1 METRFSGTAGEI
13 ARFLE
18 RHDTEPVDI
27 PVLQP
32 ADPFLDMAGED
43 LRSRIFLTE
52 SETGDSLCL
61 RPEFTIPV
69 CRDHIAKNARTP
81 RRYGYLGEVFRQRR
95 EGGTGFLQAGIEDL
109 GDPDRSAGDA
119 RSIADAHALLRHV
132 LPQTQLRVTLGDQAV
147 FDAVLAALGL
157 PRGWHQKLARAFGTS
172 DQLESAL
179 AELAGPRIPAD
190 QIGTVGELAASGEH
204 AGLESYIS
212 KAMEEAG
219 LPLTVGRSASE
230 IAARMIEKQRLSAAR
245 LSADALEALRAFLAI
260 RVPLKQASEKLDAF
274 AADTGL
280 DLEQRLEGFES
291 RVREVEKHAGLVED
305 IIYDGAFG
313 RALDYYTGLVF
324 EIAVEGSGRPLI
336 GGGRYDR
343 LLTMLGSDTAI
354 PGVGF
359 SVWLDRVDMLA
370 GEA

>member
-18 RHDTEPVDI
+18 RQDTRPVDI

-32 ADPFLDMAGED
+32 ADPYLDMAGED

-52 SETGDSLCL
+52 SETGESLCL

-69 CRDHIAKNARTP
+69 CRHHISKDARTP

-109 GDPDRSAGDA
+109 GNADRAAGDA

-132 LPQTQLRVTLGDQAV
+132 LPRAPLRVTLGDQTV

-157 PRGWHQKLARAFGTS
+157 PRGWQQKLARAFGTS
-172 DQLESAL
+172 DQLDSAL
-179 AELAGPRIPAD
+179 AELARPQTPAD
-190 QIGTVGELAASGEH
+190 RAGTVGQLAASGDQ
-204 AGLESYIS
+204 AGLERHIAG
-212 KAMEEAG
+212 AMERAG
-219 LPLTVGRSASE
+219 LPLTAGRSASE
-230 IAARMIEKQRLSAAR
+230 IAARVIEKHRLSETR
-245 LSADALEALRAFLAI
+245 LSADALEALRTFLAI
-260 RVPLKQASEKLDAF
+260 RVPLKQATETLKAF
-274 AADTGL
+274 AADADL
-280 DLEQRLEGFES
+280 DLGQRLVGFET
-291 RVREVEKHAGLVED
+291 RVREIEKHAGLIDD
-305 IIYDGAFG
+305 IVYDGAFG

-324 EIAVEGSGRPLI
+324 EIAVGESDRPLI

-359 SVWLDRVDMLA
+359 SVWLDRVDPLA
-370 GEA
+370 GET

>member
-1 METRFSGTAGEI
+1 METRFSGTAGDI
-13 ARFLE
+13 ALFLE
-18 RHDTEPVDI
+18 KRDTEPVNI

-69 CRDHIAKNARTP
+69 CRDHIARNARTP

-109 GDPDRSAGDA
+109 GNADLSAGDA
-119 RSIADAHALLRHV
+119 RSIADAHALLRAV
-132 LPQTQLRVTLGDQAV
+132 LPDTLLRVTLGDQAV

-157 PRGWHQKLARAFGTS
+157 PRGWQQKLARAFGTVELL
-172 DQLESAL
+172 DSAL
-179 AELAGPRIPAD
+179 AELARPKNPKEQSGIAD
-190 QIGTVGELAASGEH
+190 TLAASGDI
-204 AGLESYIS
+204 AGLEKHITS
-212 KAMEEAG
+212 AMEQAG
-219 LPLTVGRSASE
+219 LPLTAGRSVSE
-230 IAARMIEKQRLSAAR
+230 IAARMLEKHSLAETR
-245 LSADALEALRAFLAI
+245 LSADALAALRAFLAI
-260 RVPLKQASEKLDAF
+260 RVPLQQATETLWRF
-274 AADTGL
+274 ARETGL
-280 DLEQRLEGFES
+280 DLELSLDGFET
-291 RVREVEKHAGLVED
+291 RVGEVAKHERVIED
-305 IIYDGAFG
+305 ITYDGAFG

-324 EIAVEGSGRPLI
+324 EITAAGSERALI

-343 LLTMLGSDTAI
+343 LLTMLGSDSHI

-359 SVWLDRVDMLA
+359 SVWLDRVDTLA
-370 GEA
+370 GGA

>member
-18 RHDTEPVDI
+18 RHDTEPVNI

-69 CRDHIAKNARTP
+69 CRDHIAKNAQTP

-109 GDPDRSAGDA
+109 GDPDRAGGDA

-132 LPQTQLRVTLGDQAV
+132 LPRGQLRVILGDQAV
-147 FDAVLAALGL
+147 FDAVLSALGL
-157 PRGWHQKLARAFGTS
+157 PHGWQQKLARAFGTS
-172 DQLESAL
+172 DQLEAAL
-179 AELAGPRIPAD
+179 AELARPQNPAG
-190 QIGTVGELAASGEH
+190 QTGAVGKLAASGDQS
-204 AGLESYIS
+204 GLERHIAG
-212 KAMEEAG
+212 AMEQAG
-219 LPLTVGRSASE
+219 LPLTAGRSASE
-230 IAARMIEKQRLSAAR
+230 IATRMIEKQRLSETR

-260 RVPLKQASEKLDAF
+260 RVPLKQASETLKDF

-280 DLEQRLEGFES
+280 DLGQRLEVFET
-291 RVREVEKHAGLVED
+291 RVREVEKHAGLVDD
-305 IIYDGAFG
+305 IVYDGAFG
-313 RALDYYTGLVF
+313 RAHDYYTGLVF
-324 EIAVEGSGRPLI
+324 EIAVEGSERPLI

>member
-1 METRFSGTAGEI
+1 METRFSDTAGDI

-18 RHDTEPVDI
+18 QRDTEPVDI

-109 GDPDRSAGDA
+109 GNPDRAAGDA
-119 RSIADAHALLRHV
+119 RSIADAHALLRTV
-132 LPQTQLRVTLGDQAV
+132 LPHARLCVTLGDQAV

-157 PRGWHQKLARAFGTS
+157 PRGWQQKLARAFGTS
-172 DQLESAL
+172 EQLDSAL
-179 AELAGPRIPAD
+179 SELARPQNPAD
-190 QIGTVGELAASGEH
+190 HAGVAGQLAAAGDH
-204 AGLESYIS
+204 AVLERHIEAS
-212 KAMEEAG
+212 MVRAG
-219 LPLTVGRSASE
+219 LPLTAGRSASE
-230 IAARMIEKQRLSAAR
+230 IAARMIEKQRLSETR
-245 LSADALEALRAFLAI
+245 LSADALAALQTFLAI
-260 RVPLKQASEKLDAF
+260 RVPLKQATETLQGF
-274 AADTGL
+274 AAGTGL
-280 DLEQRLEGFES
+280 DLGRRLEHFET
-291 RVREVEKHAGLVED
+291 RVAEVAGYADVADD
-305 IIYDGAFG
+305 IVYDGAFG

-324 EIAVEGSGRPLI
+324 EIAAEDCERPLI

-370 GEA
+370 GDS